1 VQSRSFSGGL
11 PTAGDLT
18 GGTAVSGDSF
28 HSELEAALRRADVSP
43 EGPDERRAV
52 YEAADQSRRL
62 DDSPRED
69 VSRAREAAERNG
81 KAQSTGEQSIAEQN
95 AADRKVADRKA
106 ADEDARERNVQEKN
120 VQDEKARDK
129 NVKDP
134 PEAKSPSEA
143 SRNRDDDAGSAKGES
158 RTESEESAEGAEGDK
173 RRRLFELRDTGRSI
187 DEKSL
192 QAAGIT
198 RTEGD
203 VPKSRKLSPVLKS
216 GGSLASEF
224 GTPGAEAGTV
234 ENASRPGEP
243 DKGTKPAGVAALRG
257 VHGNGEAGEAAKG
270 ASASNLSVREIPRGT
285 LDNGNRKGIRPEG
298 EQDAQ
303 GDKDAGKNAIRTTV
317 VSRGRNS
324 GETDGSGGRHSA
336 LQDAPGRNDP
346 SVVKETSDGP
356 RFDTPSLDAARS
368 GPASGNTSS
377 LEGSRDVAPRHL
389 HQQLKD
395 FATGDVVR
403 HARFVIKENAGGEIR
418 LLLKPEQLGTVR
430 VRLEVQDNRIAGR
443 IIVENSTVRD
453 AFEQTLSD
461 LHRAFREAGL
471 ETGSLEV
478 TVGEDGQASGRQQTA
493 QGRRARAVEELAE
506 SVPTLIG
513 ELDEPRMINVYA

>member
-1 VQSRSFSGGL
+1 M
-11 PTAGDLT
+11 A
-18 GGTAVSGDSF
+18 
-28 HSELEAALRRADVSP
+28 
-43 EGPDERRAV
+43 

-62 DDSPRED
+62 EDSPRED
-69 VSRAREAAERNG
+69 VSRAPEAAERKS
-81 KAQSTGEQSIAEQN
+81 KAQNTGEQNIAEQN
-95 AADRKVADRKA
+95 PADRKA

-129 NVKDP
+129 NAEDP

-143 SRNRDDDAGSAKGES
+143 SRNRKDDARVVKGGSGA
-158 RTESEESAEGAEGDK
+158 ESEESAEGAEGDK
-173 RRRLFELRDTGRSI
+173 RRRLFEFRDTGKSI

-192 QAAGIT
+192 QAVGIAH
-198 RTEGD
+198 TEGD

-224 GTPGAEAGTV
+224 GPPSAEAGTV

-243 DKGTKPAGVAALRG
+243 DKGTKPAG
-257 VHGNGEAGEAAKG
+257 EAGLRSVRGNAEAAQGAKG
-270 ASASNLSVREIPRGT
+270 VAASNLSAREIPRSP
-285 LDNGNRKGIRPEG
+285 LDNGNRKGIRPAG
-298 EQDAQ
+298 EEDAQ

-317 VSRGRNS
+317 VSRSRNS
-324 GETDGSGGRHSA
+324 GETDGSGGRQSV
-336 LQDAPGRNDP
+336 LRDFSGRSDP
-346 SVVKETSDGP
+346 SVVKEASDGP
-356 RFDTPSLDAARS
+356 RFDAPAPEAARS
-368 GPASGNTSS
+368 GSGSVNSSS
-377 LEGSRDVAPRHL
+377 LEGGRDVAPRHL
-389 HQQLKD
+389 QQQLKD

-443 IIVENSTVRD
+443 IIVENTTVRD

-478 TVGEDGQASGRQQTA
+478 TVGEDGQTSGRQSTA

-506 SVPTLIG
+506 SVPTVIG